1 MAGRGVLFVSHEATR
16 TGAPIALL
24 HFLRWFK
31 KNGIRPFSILLGDG
45 GDLAPE
51 FEEVAD
57 TWSMARIRW
66 HPYSRWT
73 QLFGAFG
80 LRAWAH
86 RAEAADARK
95 FAAKCSPALV
105 YTNTIA
111 TAHVIEL
118 LAPKVPVLTHVH
130 ELGSTFRLLRG
141 QELSGLLSRTSQFIA
156 CSNVTREHLVHEHGV
171 AGACIETVYESIP
184 VDQVRAERNRK
195 AVFQELRIP
204 EAGLLI
210 AGIGNACWRKGTD
223 LFVHLARTVCQ
234 QHDRAYFMWI
244 GGGSLAEFEHD
255 VRLAGLK
262 DKMRFTGAV
271 AKPADYL
278 AAADVF
284 VLTSREDPYPLVC
297 LEAAALEKP
306 IICFAGAGGAP
317 EFVEEDCGFVV
328 PYLDTMA
335 MARRVVS
342 LLDSPKCRADMG
354 SAARRK
360 VAQRHDVN
368 QAAPRIVEII
378 ERTIKRP

>member
-1 MAGRGVLFVSHEATR
+1 MAGRGVLFVSHDATR

-31 KNGIRPFSILLGDG
+31 KNGSRPFSILLGDG
-45 GDLAPE
+45 GDLASE

-57 TWSMARIRW
+57 TCSMTRIRW

-73 QLFGAFG
+73 QLLDAFG
-80 LRAWAH
+80 LSEWAH
-86 RAEAADARK
+86 RAEAAAARE
-95 FAAKCSPALV
+95 FAAKCSPAVV

-111 TAHVIEL
+111 SAHIIEL

-130 ELGSTFRLLRG
+130 ELGSTFRLFRG
-141 QELSGLLSRTSQFIA
+141 QELSRLLSRTSQFIA

-171 AGACIETVYESIP
+171 AGARIETVYESIP
-184 VDQVRAERNRK
+184 IDQVHAERNRK

-204 EAGLLI
+204 EDGLLI
-210 AGIGNACWRKGTD
+210 VGIGSVCWRKGTD
-223 LFVHLARTVCQ
+223 LFVHLATTVCQ
-234 QHDRAYFMWI
+234 LNSHAYFAWI
-244 GGGSLAEFEHD
+244 GGGSFVELEHD
-255 VRLAGLK
+255 VRLAGLTE
-262 DKMRFTGAV
+262 KMRFTGAV

-306 IICFAGAGGAP
+306 IICFARAGGAP

-328 PYLDTMA
+328 PYLDILA
-335 MARRVVS
+335 MAERVVS
-342 LLDSPKCRADMG
+342 LLDSQKSRADMG
-354 SAARRK
+354 CAARRK

-368 QAAPRIVEII
+368 KAAPKIMEII
-378 ERTIKRP
+378 ERTIDRS

>member
-1 MAGRGVLFVSHEATR
+1 VSHEATR

-80 LRAWAH
+80 LREWAH

-204 EAGLLI
+204 EDGLLI
-210 AGIGNACWRKGTD
+210 AGSGNACWRKGTD

-234 QHDRAYFMWI
+234 QHDRAYFTWI

-368 QAAPRIVEII
+368 HAAPRIVEII
-378 ERTIKRP
+378 ERTIKRL